1 MVGIL
6 KNNRAILQRGES
18 GANAVEFALILPLLL
33 LLIFGLVDFARM
45 GFVQL
50 SVTSASRE
58 GARVSSL
65 YSTGIADT
73 TQLVSFVRQTAPQSA
88 RISQMS
94 STGTLSVNVTAC
106 SATLEAENTSVQVST
121 PFTWLLPVNLVKL
134 VAPNST
140 LVTNFIISST
150 GTMRCMN

>member
-1 MVGIL
+1 MNLSL
-6 KNNRAILQRGES
+6 KGKGAVTAREL

-58 GARVSSL
+58 GARLSSL
-65 YSTGIADT
+65 YSSGIPDT
-73 TQLVSFVRQTAPQSA
+73 SQLILFVRATSPQSA
-88 RISQMS
+88 SVAQLS
-94 STGTLSVNVTAC
+94 SSGTLNVSVTAC
-106 SATLEAENTSVQVST
+106 SASVEAENTSVQVST
-121 PFTWLLPVNLVKL
+121 SFTWLLPVNLLAL
-134 VAPNST
+134 VAPQST
-140 LVTNFIISST
+140 LVSDFTISST